1 MSDETSSLCHK
12 KCFLT
17 AKVECMFFCKM
28 LPIFLFRIRVHVVAC
43 TSTSMVHIRVH
54 VVASTSTCM
63 VHIRVHV
70 VASTSTSMVH
80 IRRTSLFYKQ
90 TTDS

>member
-1 MSDETSSLCHK
+1 
-12 KCFLT
+12 
-17 AKVECMFFCKM
+17 MFFCKM
-28 LPIFLFRIRVHVVAC
+28 LPIFCRFFTLIQLLHLIKIFLFRIRVHVVAC